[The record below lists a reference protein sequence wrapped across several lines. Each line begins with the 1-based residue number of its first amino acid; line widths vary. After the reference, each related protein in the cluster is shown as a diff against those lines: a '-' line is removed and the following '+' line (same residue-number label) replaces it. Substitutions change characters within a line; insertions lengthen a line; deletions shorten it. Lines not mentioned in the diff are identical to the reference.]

1 MLILRIWC
9 AQNILEKCFWSDFVQ
24 INAACGQKPPQ
35 YKLWKVLGSFAL
47 NHVKRFKRIGEKHGF
62 AVYVR
67 VGKARHAVIETSHL
81 NSKSY
86 QE

>member
-1 MLILRIWC
+1 MMC
-9 AQNILEKCFWSDFVQ
+9 STYPSKVFLECFCPDKRSMWTETSSVKALESHG
-24 INAACGQKPPQ
+24 IIRA
-35 YKLWKVLGSFAL
+35 KLC
-47 NHVKRFKRIGEKHGF
+47 KRFKRIGEEHDF